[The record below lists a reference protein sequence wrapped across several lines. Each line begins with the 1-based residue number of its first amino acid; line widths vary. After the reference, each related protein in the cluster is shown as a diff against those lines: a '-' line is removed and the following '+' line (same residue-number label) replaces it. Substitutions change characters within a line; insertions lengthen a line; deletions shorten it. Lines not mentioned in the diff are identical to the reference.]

1 MEIETEK
8 REEKKEEREE
18 SKEERERE
26 QDEREGRR
34 WRYERI
40 QIEEE
45 DREKTSGEGGW
56 SDKEWRWR
64 RR

>member
-8 REEKKEEREE
+8 REEKKKEGEE
-18 SKEERERE
+18 SKEEGERE

-45 DREKTSGEGGW
+45 DR
-56 SDKEWRWR
+56 
-64 RR
+64 